1 MAFHPDKS
9 AEYAFQNHIVECLVG
24 HGWLLG
30 SPSKY
35 NRELALYSEDTLAF
49 VKESQP
55 DQWEKYCGIYPNNP
69 EEKFLEKV
77 ASQSNKADPNAAN
90 KELRTFGTLG
100 GLRHEIRDRGTRF
113 SLC

>member
-35 NRELALYSEDTLAF
+35 NRELALYPEDTLAY

-55 DQWEKYCGIYPNNP
+55 DQWEKYRGIYPNNP

-77 ASQSNKADPNAAN
+77 ASQLNKADPNAAD
-90 KELRTFGTLG
+90 EEFRTFGTLINVLHAG
-100 GLRHEIRDRGTRF
+100 SSAMLI
-113 SLC
+113 